1 MGPRIITLFVI
12 VIKSDNVIELF
23 AKLAAEID
31 NITFWFVE
39 CGFLDRRF
47 VVMQKVS
54 KKFRLNNVQ
63 DKYVSL
69 DLWTEDRFYFFI
81 YSQQ

>member
-1 MGPRIITLFVI
+1 M
-12 VIKSDNVIELF
+12 IELF

-69 DLWTEDRFYFFI
+69 IYGLKIVFI
-81 YSQQ
+81 SLFTHSNDEFLLCCRYVTT